1 MAIRE
6 ARMRVAGVAVLCFC
20 ILAFI
25 GEVRSMSRLGFVDA
39 PASDRQDGEC
49 LKGYSDG
56 SSLYWEGKP
65 LDLRSARMFL
75 SINFFPRDFYGGT
88 ILANRAESTD
98 AANVGG
104 DLRLLRRGDL
114 LIVNGVDVPSG
125 KLYTRKTI
133 HWAFRLWALPSTLT
147 EIRNRGVFHCFR
159 TQEGTLAMNALYAR
173 GRVKGGWT
181 PSPTGPILL
190 VAGICFIIKS
200 RSKTKDIR
208 KTRVRRSNILRKPV
222 SWLTLVRR
230 YDP

>member
-1 MAIRE
+1 
-6 ARMRVAGVAVLCFC
+6 
-20 ILAFI
+20 
-25 GEVRSMSRLGFVDA
+25 MSRIGFVDA
-39 PASDRQDGEC
+39 PSPDRQDDEC

-65 LDLRSARMFL
+65 VDPRSARMFL

-147 EIRNRGVFHCFR
+147 EISNRGVFHCFR

-190 VAGICFIIKS
+190 VVGICFIIKP

-208 KTRVRRSNILRKPV
+208 KMRVRRSNILRKSV